1 LHGPRN
7 KKIQDIYKECTD
19 TSYGHAVALTEIT
32 NKKHKP
38 TSEKNLEGNKKCK
51 CGSETHRGTT
61 HKDSLHNPKRKQVQ
75 GDSTENIKKVTCSN
89 NELGNDERLNE
100 SVTEVDNSSRQSS
113 VKLTIIK
120 NKCYIIIYTFLKK
133 QPPQV

>member
-1 LHGPRN
+1 MHVQRN
-7 KKIQDIYKECTD
+7 KKKLQGIYKERTD

-51 CGSETHRGTT
+51 CGSETHQSTT
-61 HKDSLHNPKRKQVQ
+61 HKDCLHNPKHKQLQ
-75 GDSTENIKKVTCSN
+75 GDSTENIKKVPCSN

-100 SVTEVDNSSRQSS
+100 SVTELDNSSRQSS
-113 VKLTIIK
+113 V
-120 NKCYIIIYTFLKK
+120 
-133 QPPQV
+133 